1 MTVLNTVKLYM
12 ITNVLIQNYV
22 LVIKYTLETVVFVD
36 ETKYKIHGR
45 DSTIYRVL
53 RLSENTV
60 VVEPDDGA
68 GVSRTLNRQHVI
80 KCNVSQCEDRNF
92 SDSDSRVT
100 VQKLC
105 LCPGEQND

>member
-1 MTVLNTVKLYM
+1 MYIRNDCDMLMTKLGSKPMTVLNIVKLYI

-22 LVIKYTLETVVFVD
+22 WVIKYTSETVVFAD

-68 GVSRTLNRQHVI
+68 GVSRILNRQHVI
-80 KCNVSQCEDRNF
+80 KCNVPQGVDRNF
-92 SDSDSRVT
+92 SDS
-100 VQKLC
+100 
-105 LCPGEQND
+105 